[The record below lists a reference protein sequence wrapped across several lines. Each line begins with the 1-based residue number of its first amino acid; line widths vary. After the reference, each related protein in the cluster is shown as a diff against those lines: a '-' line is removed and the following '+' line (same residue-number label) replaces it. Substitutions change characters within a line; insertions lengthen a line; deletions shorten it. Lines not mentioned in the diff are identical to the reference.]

1 MAIERVV
8 LAAAAKAGKVAEEL
22 APEAA
27 QACMGIVNAARKSIT
42 DFIPAELRQG
52 AHIGST
58 NGIYEIVAPAHTQVL
73 RGRAFEAASKSPY
86 ESSFTGAFPEVTGKI
101 STDTLVVGAG
111 MNGLSIAETFAA
123 HGIKTTLVD
132 AGTIGSLTS
141 ARGTGIATRAG
152 DATTEL
158 IDTLGPKT
166 FEQYAKGMWNAKN
179 EVIDRAAKF
188 GDNIDFRRADSRQ
201 ISYDAGAADDWMLKE
216 YDGFRQFDKELSFA
230 TGDEAASI
238 FEHAKAVMT
247 FRNEA
252 HFNPRKY
259 LGEMARNANYD
270 IFENSEVYAFELGKA
285 GQAVTALTKNGGR
298 IEANNVIFATGTGGH
313 FLPHLDKYVEP
324 VQCFA
329 TLVKTKG
336 PVKLNGSFFDDVG
349 PELAPNGMIRNRSV
363 EGPYTYFREF
373 PSPNGDHIL
382 FGGAD
387 KMLSE
392 VPATRSASLVKKQL
406 EMLFPGS
413 TIKREWNGLLDEGR
427 YGMSIIDSH
436 PYIPQLIGTRA
447 TGGSGLVTSQ
457 LNARELLNYVRGG
470 GSFLSASN
478 QGMR

>member
-1 MAIERVV
+1 MAVERVV
-8 LAAAAKAGKVAEEL
+8 LAAAKEAGRLADDL
-22 APEAA
+22 APQAA
-27 QACMGIVNAARKSIT
+27 ETCMNVVNAARQSIT
-42 DFIPAELRQG
+42 DFIPAQLKQG

-58 NGIYEIVAPAHTQVL
+58 NGIYELVMPTNTQVL
-73 RGRAFEAASKSPY
+73 RARAFEAASKSPY
-86 ESSFTGAFPEVTGKI
+86 ENSFTHAFPEVAGTI
-101 STDTLVVGAG
+101 STDTLVVGGG

-132 AGTIGSLTS
+132 AGTLGSLTS

-158 IDTLGPKT
+158 VETLGPKT
-166 FEQYAKGMWNAKN
+166 FEEYATGMWNAKN
-179 EVIDRAAKF
+179 GVIDRASKF
-188 GDNIDFRRADSRQ
+188 GDDIDFRRADSHQ
-201 ISYDAGAADDWMLKE
+201 ISYDAGAVDDWMLKE
-216 YDGFRQFDKELSFA
+216 YDGFRPFDKELSFA
-230 TGDEAASI
+230 TGDEASSI

-259 LGEMARNANYD
+259 VGEMARNANYN

-285 GQAVTALTKNGGR
+285 GQAVTALTRNGGR

-329 TLVKTKG
+329 ALVKTRG

-349 PELAPNGMIRNRSV
+349 PELAPNGLIRNRSG
-363 EGPYTYFREF
+363 EGPFTYFREF

-392 VPATRSASLVKKQL
+392 VPATRTAALVRKQL

-413 TIKREWNGLLDEGR
+413 KIEREWNGLLDEGR
-427 YGMSIIDSH
+427 YGLSIIDSH
-436 PYIPQLIGTRA
+436 RYIPQLIGTRA

-457 LNARELLNYVRGG
+457 MNAYELLKYVRGG
-470 GSFLSASN
+470 QTFLSAAN